1 MWLWAAFFLFIV
13 PVAGALGLEGIPA
26 PWADIAKTV
35 ALVAFVVFLAA
46 VITSLVAQRR
56 PPGK

>member
-13 PVAGALGLEGIPA
+13 LVAGAFGFEGIPA
-26 PWADIAKTV
+26 PWAEIAKTV

-46 VITSLVAQRR
+46 VIASVVAQRR
-56 PPGK
+56 PPGE